1 MAPFKCFAA
10 VSGDKNGLQKEV
22 SGDTKA
28 GVNLD
33 AVHTAENNLNENGE
47 KEGQQVSDAYFPPR
61 AAPRP
66 PFPPPPPMAM
76 A

>member
-33 AVHTAENNLNENGE
+33 AVHTAENNLKENGE
-47 KEGQQVSDAYFPPR
+47 KEGQQVSDA
-61 AAPRP
+61 
-66 PFPPPPPMAM
+66 
-76 A
+76 